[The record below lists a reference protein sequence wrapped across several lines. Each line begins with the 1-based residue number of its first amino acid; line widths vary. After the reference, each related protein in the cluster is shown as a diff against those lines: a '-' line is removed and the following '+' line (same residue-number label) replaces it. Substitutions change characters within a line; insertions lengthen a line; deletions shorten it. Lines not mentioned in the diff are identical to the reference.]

1 MNASGEG
8 CRSAPDYFTPSEGEA
23 GPGGLARD
31 GGGDDGPGP
40 LVEHVVTEDQNGPF
54 AGLFV
59 AAGRV
64 ELGPEH
70 EIAILA
76 LLIASQWYCQGSHRR
91 FLPSRLAVGEAV
103 EGAADA
109 AAAGLVE
116 DVGVDHG
123 GLDVAVTQ
131 QLLDGAD
138 VVPLLEEMGG
148 EGVSEGVPSAR
159 PTRSGGG
166 GGRCRCA
173 DRGWAIDAAGS
184 APLGG
189 HVVTPPRRRKRC
201 RLRPYRACRTMS
213 RKPYSV
219 AVQDPR
225 NGRSLR

>member
-1 MNASGEG
+1 MNASGAE
-8 CRSAPDYFTPSEGEA
+8 CRSDPEGEA

-59 AAGRV
+59 VAGRV
-64 ELGPEH
+64 ELGPEQ

-123 GLDVAVTQ
+123 GLDVAVAQ

-138 VVPLLEEMGG
+138 VVPLLEEVGG
-148 EGVSEGVPSAR
+148 ERVPEGV
-159 PTRSGGG
+159 
-166 GGRCRCA
+166 
-173 DRGWAIDAAGS
+173 AAGG
-184 APLGG
+184 LGQPG
-189 HVVTPPRRRKRC
+189 LRD
-201 RLRPYRACRTMS
+201 RLLHRLLHGRLVQM
-213 RKPYSV
+213 V
-219 AVQDPR
+219 AADGAGAR
-225 NGRSLR
+225 IAAGRSTPQALPPWVDMPSHP